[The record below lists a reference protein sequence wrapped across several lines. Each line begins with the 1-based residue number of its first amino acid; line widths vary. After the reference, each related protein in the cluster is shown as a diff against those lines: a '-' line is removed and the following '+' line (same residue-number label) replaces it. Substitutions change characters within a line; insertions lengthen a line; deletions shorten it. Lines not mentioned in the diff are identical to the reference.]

1 MTALVVFT
9 KEASTIWLCCTY
21 NIYIYIYIYIYI
33 RYIINWNNRVHA
45 VIREAGGDEKKR
57 DREAKG
63 RVEVNTRELVVKG
76 NDVLSAKK
84 RTSM

>member
-1 MTALVVFT
+1 M
-9 KEASTIWLCCTY
+9 
-21 NIYIYIYIYIYI
+21 
-33 RYIINWNNRVHA
+33 
-45 VIREAGGDEKKR
+45 IREAGGDEKKR